1 MHKIFSTRLD
11 EDLVRQ
17 IDRFV
22 RERSITKKSLI
33 EKALRAYLEEMGEK
47 LGHDMVDRSFGAWRR
62 DETAEETWLRAREAF
77 NRSFKRHK
85 EASR

>member
-1 MHKIFSTRLD
+1 MDKIFSTRLD

-47 LGHDMVDRSFGAWRR
+47 LDHDIVDRSFGAWRR
-62 DETAEETWLRAREAF
+62 DETAQETWSRAREALSRGF
-77 NRSFKRHK
+77 ERHK
-85 EASR
+85 GSSQ

>member
-47 LGHDMVDRSFGAWRR
+47 LGHDIVDRSFGAGRPSTGASNAIKSPH
-62 DETAEETWLRAREAF
+62 DESIYRQ
-77 NRSFKRHK
+77 
-85 EASR
+85 

>member
-47 LGHDMVDRSFGAWRR
+47 LGHDIVDRSFGAWKR
-62 DETAEETWLRAREAF
+62 DETAQETWSRAREAF
-77 NRSFKRHK
+77 NRGFERRK
-85 EASR
+85 ESSQ

>member
-33 EKALRAYLEEMGEK
+33 EKAVRAYLEQMGEK
-47 LGHDMVDRSFGAWRR
+47 LGHDIVDRSFGAWRR
-62 DETAEETWLRAREAF
+62 EETAQETWSRAREAF
-77 NRSFKRHK
+77 NRGFERHK
-85 EASR
+85 ESSR